1 MAQGHHHQFPLVD
14 SDPRVCTLYFCQTS
28 GEHAVDQAFEDGSD
42 EQVLLKLH
50 HRTNLLIQTIREID
64 GSVEL
69 TGLATATAPVL
80 KAWVDN
86 TRKTI
91 LRWMISATSQESWE
105 RSSEASHHSV
115 SVVDV
120 FASAHQVKFTMPNVP
135 FSTVHPPVTFQGVCM
150 WLHTAIVPCSSEA
163 SQRDGAKK
171 MFLSLCLFA
180 CCNVCFNVD
189 TMHACDTNVKQL
201 L

>member
-1 MAQGHHHQFPLVD
+1 MPLVVD
-14 SDPRVCTLYFCQTS
+14 SEPRSHALYFDQTS
-28 GEHAVDQAFEDGSD
+28 GEHATDQAFEDGSD

-91 LRWMISATSQESWE
+91 LKWMISATSQESWE

-120 FASAHQVKFTMPNVP
+120 FASAHQVCRAKYP
-135 FSTVHPPVTFQGVCM
+135 FPHYALHHHVSRLLPVLQQ
-150 WLHTAIVPCSSEA
+150 P
-163 SQRDGAKK
+163 
-171 MFLSLCLFA
+171 
-180 CCNVCFNVD
+180 
-189 TMHACDTNVKQL
+189 
-201 L
+201 